1 MAMPVNCAG
10 CGIMT
15 TCLSVAQYKNSNN
28 RTAYICRDCYEVG
41 QRCWVVANGDLVVQ
55 KKKPNHSRM
64 AVLYWDEGDYVTGG
78 GLDIT
83 YPSQDQPEQGF
94 EMKINGYL
102 IREAIKRWTLY
113 RDTVQAQFKESLYYF
128 DEDQKSD
135 PIAVMNEF
143 NKADSSIAYLEE
155 AQQRFNQIVQV
166 TVLNETM
173 PLTRAVKLVGNA
185 GRREKMWRD
194 ASIKKKD
201 RYSYDDKMS
210 RSKDTEYAKSA
221 ISRADAI
228 EESAKS
234 SKFAA
239 ALRNAIARGN
249 NTDVNL
255 ESLLLSESDYTRLFE

>member
-1 MAMPVNCAG
+1 MAMPVNCGG
-10 CGIMT
+10 CGTHT
-15 TCLSVAQYKNSNN
+15 TCLSVAQYLNANN
-28 RTAYICRDCYEVG
+28 RSAYICRDCYEAG
-41 QRCWVVANGDLVVQ
+41 QKCWVLSNGDLVVMAKQ
-55 KKKPNHSRM
+55 PIFSRP
-64 AVLYWDEGDYVTGG
+64 AVLYWDEGNYVTGG

-83 YPSQDQPEQGF
+83 YPSQDQPEQGI
-94 EMKINGYL
+94 EMKVNGYL

-113 RDTVQAQFKESLYYF
+113 KDTIQAQFKESLYYF
-128 DEDQKSD
+128 DEDQKAD

-143 NKADSSIAYLEE
+143 SKAEYAVAYLEE

-173 PLTRAVKLVGNA
+173 PLTRAVKLVGGA
-185 GRREKMWRD
+185 GRQEKMWRD

-201 RYSYDDKMS
+201 RYSYDDKLS
-210 RSKDTEYAKSA
+210 RSKDTEYAKPA
-221 ISRADAI
+221 ISRAEAI
-228 EESAKS
+228 DSSAKA

-255 ESLLLSESDYTRLFE
+255 ESLLLSDSDYTRLFE

>member
-1 MAMPVNCAG
+1 MAMPVNCGG

-15 TCLSVAQYKNSNN
+15 SCISVAQYMNTNN
-28 RTAYICRDCYEVG
+28 RSAYICKDCYEAG
-41 QRCWVVANGDLVVQ
+41 QRCWVILNGDLVIQ
-55 KKKPNHSRM
+55 KKKPISSRM

-83 YPSQDQPEQGF
+83 YPSQEQPGQEI
-94 EMKINGYL
+94 EMQVNGYQ

-113 RDTVQAQFKESLYYF
+113 KDTIQAQFKDSLHYF
-128 DEDQKSD
+128 DEDQKAN
-135 PIAVMNEF
+135 PVAVMNELD
-143 NKADSSIAYLEE
+143 KAEFAVAYLEE
-155 AQQRFNQIVQV
+155 VQQRFNQIVQV
-166 TVLNETM
+166 TVLGEIM
-173 PLTRAVKLVGNA
+173 PLTRAVKLVGGA
-185 GRREKMWRD
+185 GRKEKMWRD

-221 ISRADAI
+221 ISRSDAI
-228 EESAKS
+228 AESAKA

-249 NTDVNL
+249 NSDVNI
-255 ESLLLSESDYTRLFE
+255 ESLTLTEPDYTRLFE